1 MARQPTQDRA
11 KGTTMSDEIDRLLG
25 ADDESAAD
33 GDEDLTPVEA
43 EGEAAPPAGAGAGS
57 RIAGMLAL
65 VLGILGVLLSLVTAF
80 LFLRALFT
88 ASDLTDRAME
98 PVVVSFDRLED
109 RIDQADDLIDRRGI
123 AEERVP
129 ELRARVDGLVDVS
142 SAADQ
147 GFEAIDG
154 HPLYRLLP
162 ASLSELGS
170 TLEGFRSSAEAID
183 DSLGSGPV
191 VRPAVAASMAD
202 EIDGMQARVTEA
214 RNVIDDASSSLR
226 SWIRLGAFLGFLV
239 ALWVLWAQTALARRG
254 WRGLR
259 GRQV

>member
-1 MARQPTQDRA
+1 
-11 KGTTMSDEIDRLLG
+11 MSDDIDRLLG

-33 GDEDLTPVEA
+33 GDDDLTPVEA
-43 EGEAAPPAGAGAGS
+43 EGGAAPTGGAGS

-65 VLGILGVLLSLVTAF
+65 VLGILGVVLSLVTAF
-80 LFLRALFT
+80 LFLRGLFT
-88 ASDLTDRAME
+88 AGDLTDRAME

-109 RIDQADDLIDRRGI
+109 RIDQADDLIDRNGI

-129 ELRARVDGLVDVS
+129 ELQARVDGLVDVS

-170 TLEGFRSSAEAID
+170 TLQGFRSSAEAID

-202 EIDGMQARVTEA
+202 EIDGMQARVTDA

-239 ALWVLWAQTALARRG
+239 ALWVLWAQIALARRG

-259 GRQV
+259 GRLVH